1 MPNSANSPRTKD
13 MRMLQTQLDHAKQ
26 RIKTLTA
33 ERTALKRQVT
43 AARKD
48 IVRIDKA
55 AAAAVKAAEKTQKE
69 LTLAQQRF
77 NLPRATVGA
86 LVVLLDRL
94 TREREIIEQGLQDA
108 QANSE
113 RRIAECVAS
122 VEAVEAKLVNALRE
136 NDLLRRDDE
145 GLALINEN
153 RKLATLLEI
162 LNADLNKTKEVAI
175 DAKQNLEQARQEIEQ
190 RLRDELESGFRAEK
204 DRLNAQIQTLT
215 SQVNEQGKT
224 PILSPETTSR
234 LVDDMISK
242 LRNGANGILVRRG
255 ELRLKVAFGSTG
267 EHSGFV
273 IPTAESNETVKA
285 NLHEVILQF
294 DQANQE
300 E

>member
-26 RIKTLTA
+26 RIKTLAA

-48 IVRIDKA
+48 IVRLDKA

-145 GLALINEN
+145 GLSLINEN
-153 RKLATLLEI
+153 RKLATLLET

-190 RLRDELESGFRAEK
+190 RLRDELESGFRA
-204 DRLNAQIQTLT
+204 
-215 SQVNEQGKT
+215 
-224 PILSPETTSR
+224 
-234 LVDDMISK
+234 
-242 LRNGANGILVRRG
+242 
-255 ELRLKVAFGSTG
+255 
-267 EHSGFV
+267 
-273 IPTAESNETVKA
+273 
-285 NLHEVILQF
+285 
-294 DQANQE
+294 
-300 E
+300 